1 MSNKVKLN
9 SQDRQKQ
16 TNLGAGIAQ
25 WLEHQ
30 IHERLSVRVPLGAV
44 GECSSS
50 GSTFCADSELRSC
63 VKVKVAVL
71 GPPSLIVLKVSV
83 DVKQH

>member
-1 MSNKVKLN
+1 MYNKVKLN
-9 SQDRQKQ
+9 SQDRNK

-30 IHERLSVRVPLGAV
+30 IHERMSVQVPVGAV
-44 GECSSS
+44 GECSS
-50 GSTFCADSELRSC
+50 GSTFYADSELRSC

-71 GPPSLIVLKVSV
+71 GSPSLIVLKVSV